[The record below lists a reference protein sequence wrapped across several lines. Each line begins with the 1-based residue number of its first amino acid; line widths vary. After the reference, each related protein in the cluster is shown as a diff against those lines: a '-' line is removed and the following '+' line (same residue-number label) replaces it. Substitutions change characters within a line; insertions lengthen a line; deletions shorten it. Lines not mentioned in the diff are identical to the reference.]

1 MTPMGAPMYP
11 NYSSEY
17 IQVAKCQLTS
27 SNSAGLYWC
36 NICKSHFFRH
46 VLIGFSLIHDAS
58 DMFFLL
64 NNPNQFIFIG
74 VILGKVYL
82 SLHVTLPIHC
92 ILPVMMIEF
101 TRTRLSLQTRSPSA
115 IQSVKMTIFFFFFF
129 ISFSRFFSPF
139 FFFLSIQL
147 DAGLHVLIY
156 CQELR
161 VLSQLSSFIQS
172 YWQAE

>member
-1 MTPMGAPMYP
+1 M
-11 NYSSEY
+11 
-17 IQVAKCQLTS
+17 
-27 SNSAGLYWC
+27 
-36 NICKSHFFRH
+36 
-46 VLIGFSLIHDAS
+46 IGFSLIHDAS

-64 NNPNQFIFIG
+64 NNPNQFISIG
-74 VILGKVYL
+74 VIVGKVRL
-82 SLHVTLPIHC
+82 SLHVTLTIHC

-101 TRTRLSLQTRSPSA
+101 TRTRLSLETRSPSA
-115 IQSVKMTIFFFFFF
+115 IQSVKMTIFFFFFNIIF
-129 ISFSRFFSPF
+129 QVFFAL

-172 YWQAE
+172 Y